1 MLFPVCDSKACR
13 RSNREKVWALEI
25 SSDGIAKKKNNVVEA
40 KKRLYINEIDGFKKG
55 HSLRS
60 FAELYIKLAIEN

>member
-1 MLFPVCDSKACR
+1 MIRKPADGVI
-13 RSNREKVWALEI
+13 EKRYGLLKSLRMELR
-25 SSDGIAKKKNNVVEA
+25 KKNNVVEA

>member
-1 MLFPVCDSKACR
+1 MELR
-13 RSNREKVWALEI
+13 
-25 SSDGIAKKKNNVVEA
+25 KKNNVVEA